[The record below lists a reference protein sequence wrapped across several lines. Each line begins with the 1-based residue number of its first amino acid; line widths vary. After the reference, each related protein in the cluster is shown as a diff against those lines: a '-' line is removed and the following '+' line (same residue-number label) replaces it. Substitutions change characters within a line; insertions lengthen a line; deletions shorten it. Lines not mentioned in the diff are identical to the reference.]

1 MPQTNTIMNETAK
14 QKALTTS
21 HKGFSAFAISRVTT
35 ISGSLFCICIITRI
49 KININTPI
57 YTCIL
62 KYFEKLLTFNILF
75 TLDLYN
81 GNDY

>member
-35 ISGSLFCICIITRI
+35 ISSSLFCICIITRKI
-49 KININTPI
+49 ININLPI

>member
-1 MPQTNTIMNETAK
+1 MPQTNTIITKKAK

-35 ISGSLFCICIITRI
+35 ISSSLFCICIITRK
-49 KININTPI
+49 KININLPI

-62 KYFEKLLTFNILF
+62 KYFEKLLTFNNLF

-81 GNDY
+81 GNCY